1 MKIRLAKSA
10 GFCFGVK
17 RAIDLSLKTASGKS
31 NVYML
36 GDIVHNE
43 EVVRQIQKAGIKKI
57 KTLVCGKN
65 RLLLMRAHGA
75 GQKVFQRARN
85 LGYKILDATCPMV
98 KEIHRIAN
106 VMEAKN
112 YRIII
117 IGDKN
122 HEEVLGIVG
131 QLRQKPIVISD
142 KDSLPLTCVKK
153 IKKACVVVQSTQN
166 LQKALSIFKTLKK
179 YIPNLRFYN
188 TVCRPTRLKQKEI
201 RRMPKESDIMIIIG
215 SKESANT
222 RRLYE
227 ISKSLNEKSYWINA
241 ARDIKKEWFS
251 GADSVGVSAGA
262 STPDTIIQKVIAYL
276 KKIE

>member
-1 MKIRLAKSA
+1 MKIRVAKSA

-17 RAIDLSLKTASGKS
+17 RAIDLALKTASGRN

-43 EVVRQIQKAGIKKI
+43 DVVRLIQKAGIKKI
-57 KTLVCGKN
+57 RALTSGKN

-75 GQKVFQRARN
+75 GQKVFRHALA

-98 KEIHRIAN
+98 KEIHRIAKD
-106 VMEAKN
+106 MEAKD

-117 IGDKN
+117 VGDKN
-122 HEEVLGIVG
+122 HEEVQGIVG
-131 QLRQKPIVISD
+131 QLKQGPIVIPD
-142 KDSLPLTCVKK
+142 KGRLPLTAVKK
-153 IKKACVVVQSTQN
+153 TKKACVVVQSTQN
-166 LQKALSIFKTLKK
+166 LQKSLYIFKTLKK
-179 YIPNLRFYN
+179 YIPDLRFYN
-188 TVCRPTRLKQKEI
+188 TICRPTRLKQKEI
-201 RRMPKESDIMIIIG
+201 RRMPKENDVMIIIG

-227 ISKSLNEKSYWINA
+227 ISKSLNEKSHWINA
-241 ARDIKKEWFS
+241 AKDIKKEWFR

-262 STPDTIIQKVIAYL
+262 STPDITIQKVIAYL
-276 KKIE
+276 KR